1 MTMGNVLAFCE
12 FQDANVRSSA
22 LANIAFARTAATAH
36 GGEVIALLIGAGAQA
51 ASADAAKYAP
61 KVIVVEDAGLAHY
74 LAETYAPIVARLA
87 KENNATVVAATATTV
102 GKDLLPRVAALLD
115 AGMASDISKLD
126 GKDTFERP
134 ILAGNAYSKVQ
145 ISTPIICVTPR
156 QSEFEPAAALGSAG
170 TVSTAAAGAIDA
182 LGALFEKLDAQ
193 KSDRPDLGDAKV
205 VVSGGRGMKTGENFK
220 VLEQLADLLGA
231 AMGAS
236 RAATDAGMVPADW
249 QVGQTGKIVAPNLYF
264 AVAISGAI
272 QHLAGMKGS
281 KTIVAINKNKD
292 EPIFQVA
299 DYGIVQEWEKAVP
312 ELIAEIKKLK
322 ASR

>member
-1 MTMGNVLAFCE
+1 MSNVLAFCE
-12 FQDANVRSSA
+12 FQAGALRTSA
-22 LANIAFARTAATAH
+22 LANLAFAREAAKAH
-36 GGEVIALLIGAGAQA
+36 GGEVVILLVGHGAQA
-51 ASADAAKYAP
+51 ASASAAKYAGKVVVVDDP
-61 KVIVVEDAGLAHY
+61 KLEHY
-74 LAETYAPIVARLA
+74 LAETYAPILA
-87 KENNATVVAATATTV
+87 DQAKANGAAVVTATATAI
-102 GKDLLPRVAALLD
+102 GKDLMPRVAAALG
-115 AGMASDISKLD
+115 AGMASDIKKLGD
-126 GKDTFERP
+126 AKNRFVRP
-134 ILAGNAYSKVQ
+134 ILAGNAYSTVE
-145 ISTPIICVTPR
+145 ISTPIICVTAR
-156 QSEFEPAAALGSAG
+156 QSEFEPAAELGSAG
-170 TVSTAAAGAIDA
+170 NVSTAPAGNIDA
-182 LGALFEKLDAQ
+182 KGAEFVRLDAQ

-205 VVSGGRGMKTGENFK
+205 VVSGGRGMKNGENFK

-299 DYGIVQEWEKAVP
+299 DYGVVAEWEKAVP
-312 ELIAEIKKLK
+312 ELISEIKKLK
-322 ASR
+322 ATR

>member
-1 MTMGNVLAFCE
+1 MGNVLAFCE
-12 FQDANVRSSA
+12 FQGDALRTSA
-22 LANIAFARTAATAH
+22 LANLAFARQAAQAH
-36 GGEVIALLIGAGAQA
+36 GGEVVALLVGTGAQA
-51 ASADAAKYAP
+51 ASANAATFAP
-61 KVIVVEDAGLAHY
+61 KVIVVEDGKLDHY
-74 LAETYAPIVARLA
+74 LAETYAPILARLA
-87 KENNATVVAATATTV
+87 KENSATVVTATATAI
-102 GKDLLPRVAALLD
+102 GKDVIPRVAALLD
-115 AGMASDISKLD
+115 AGMASDIAKLD
-126 GKDTFERP
+126 GATKFVRP
-134 ILAGNAYSKVQ
+134 ILAGNAYSTVQ
-145 ISTPIICVTPR
+145 IGTPIVCVSPR
-156 QSEFEPAAALGSAG
+156 QSEFEPAAELGSAG
-170 TVSTAAAGAIDA
+170 TVTTAPAGDIDA
-182 LGALFEKLDAQ
+182 RGAEFDHLDAQ

-220 VLEQLADLLGA
+220 VLEELADLLGA

-299 DYGIVQEWEKAVP
+299 DYGVVADWEKAIP
-312 ELIAEIKKLK
+312 ELISEIKKLK